1 MNDAPLFNLEA
12 VRAWVGDSEIGKGR
26 PYAEGAAVSG
36 CVLTASVLKS
46 CVKGTRTRPYRVWVE
61 PRNGSIIAAGCT
73 CPVGRGSTSGM
84 AKCKHVAA
92 TLLAYLEAPNR
103 FVKLGEVYADL
114 EARDKPE
121 LIALIYQMIQ
131 RTPEVEPLLA
141 GPLPGIPARK
151 EIPPEFYF
159 WQTAEMIRVVNL
171 ANDRAAREI
180 AEWVIEMLED
190 NFAFDQCDQ
199 GDVFQA
205 VLTGIARALQRE
217 LPENIREQVLCEM
230 PDDLGSTLAALQRG
244 KSEELQV

>member
-1 MNDAPLFNLEA
+1 

-36 CVLTASVLKS
+36 CVLTGSLLKA
-46 CVKGTRTRPYRVWVE
+46 CVKGTRTKPYRVWVQ
-61 PRNGSIIAAGCT
+61 PFSGTVTGAGCT
-73 CPVGRGSTSGM
+73 CPVGRGATCGM
-84 AKCKHVAA
+84 SRCKHVAA

-103 FVKLGEVYADL
+103 FVKIRDVYEDL

-121 LIALIYQMIQ
+121 LLALIQQMLQ
-131 RTPEVEPLLA
+131 RAPEVEPLLA
-141 GPLPGIPARK
+141 APLPGVTAARGV
-151 EIPPEFYF
+151 PPDFYF
-159 WQTAEMIRVVNL
+159 WQTAEMIRGVNL

-180 AEWVIEMLED
+180 AEWVIEMLEE

-205 VLTGIARALQRE
+205 VLAGIARALQRE

-230 PDDLGSTLAALQRG
+230 PDDLRWTLASPP
-244 KSEELQV
+244 KTESEEVQV